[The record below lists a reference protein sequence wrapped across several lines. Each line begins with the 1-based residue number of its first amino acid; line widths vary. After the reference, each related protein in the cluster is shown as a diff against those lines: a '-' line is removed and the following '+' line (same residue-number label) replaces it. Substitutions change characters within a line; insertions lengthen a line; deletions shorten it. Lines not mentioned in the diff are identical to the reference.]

1 MKQVHEEQA
10 FNQAIADQKP
20 TVALFKTTWCKDCHY
35 LDVFLPQILL
45 KYAEQLHFV
54 EVDRD
59 ELMDLCEKYNVLGIP
74 SFIAF
79 TEGQEILR
87 FVSKLRKTQAEVEL
101 FLDRVIEVSKA
112 LAK

>member
-1 MKQVHEEQA
+1 MEQVQEEQA
-10 FNQAIADQKP
+10 FNEAITGQKP

-45 KYAEQLHFV
+45 KYAEQIHFV

-59 ELMDLCEKYNVLGIP
+59 ELMDVCEKYNVLGIP

-79 TEGQEILR
+79 TAGREILR